1 VQRAGG
7 GGAPA
12 GGSCPWRSCR
22 GGGLQPACRRRGRA
36 ACRGAREARSHEAE
50 MCERKESTGE
60 GEARTIQ
67 SNRERFKEKRARQ
80 KRERERKKN
89 TGETE
94 TGRMDLGHGQ
104 NGKIRCP
111 VKEK

>member
-1 VQRAGG
+1 VCSGRAAACSLPAGG
-7 GGAPA
+7 GAELPA
-12 GGSCPWRSCR
+12 GEHG
-22 GGGLQPACRRRGRA
+22 RRDLT
-36 ACRGAREARSHEAE
+36 EAE